1 MRSVTLSVVL
11 FGVLVAGFVAGA
23 WYSQRESVGAAGPRS
38 TRILYY
44 VDPMHPAYKSGKPG
58 IAPDCG
64 MPLRP
69 VYEDAVHRD
78 SEGSVS
84 TRRAGTIGMDPE
96 QQQLV
101 GVRVMPVEKTAATA
115 QLRLYGRVVPDE
127 TRLYRVDVGIN
138 GFIRDVSAVTTGT
151 YVRKNQW
158 LASLTAPEARSPI
171 QGYLAAVDVLERTRK
186 DTEGPVSVRAAT
198 SALQLMADRLQTIGV
213 SSVQIDEINQTRE
226 APPTIKVVA
235 PADGFV
241 VARTV
246 STGQKIDR
254 GAELFRI
261 ADLSRVWI
269 IADIF
274 GPEAAYVGP
283 GAIARVTVPGRT
295 TAVGAM
301 VGGSVLPPFDSSTQS
316 ATLRLEAD
324 NRGYVFRPD
333 MFVDVDLSV
342 ALPPAIAVPADAIVD
357 SGLKRTVFVERR
369 AGVFEPR
376 EVETGWRLGG
386 RVQIVK
392 GLSAGER
399 VVVAGAFVVNAEHRI
414 RTSITDDRSRP

>member
-1 MRSVTLSVVL
+1 
-11 FGVLVAGFVAGA
+11 
-23 WYSQRESVGAAGPRS
+23 
-38 TRILYY
+38 
-44 VDPMHPAYKSGKPG
+44 
-58 IAPDCG
+58 
-64 MPLRP
+64 
-69 VYEDAVHRD
+69 
-78 SEGSVS
+78 
-84 TRRAGTIGMDPE
+84 MDPE

-101 GVRVMPVEKTAATA
+101 GVRVMPVEKTAAA
-115 QLRLYGRVVPDE
+115 GQLRLYGRVVPDE

-138 GFIRDVSAVTTGT
+138 GFIRDVSTVTTGT
-151 YVRKNQW
+151 HVRKNQW
-158 LASLTAPEARSPI
+158 LASFSAPEARSPV

-186 DTEGPVSVRAAT
+186 DTAGTVSVQAAT

-213 SSVQIDEINQTRE
+213 SSMQIDEISRTRE
-226 APPTIKVVA
+226 VPSNIKVVA

-241 VARTV
+241 VVRTI
-246 STGQKIDR
+246 SAGQKVDR

-269 IADIF
+269 LADVF

-283 GAIARVTVPGRT
+283 GAVARVSIPNRATSVT
-295 TAVGAM
+295 AM
-301 VGGSVLPPFDSSTQS
+301 VGGSVLPQFDSLTQS
-316 ATLRLEAD
+316 AKLRLEAD
-324 NRGYVFRPD
+324 NRGYLLRPD

-357 SGLKRTVFVERR
+357 SGLKRTVFVEQR

-399 VVVAGAFVVNAEHRI
+399 VVVAGAFVVDAERRI
-414 RTSITDDRSRP
+414 RTSIPDDRSRP

>member
-1 MRSVTLSVVL
+1 MYT
-11 FGVLVAGFVAGA
+11 
-23 WYSQRESVGAAGPRS
+23 
-38 TRILYY
+38 
-44 VDPMHPAYKSGKPG
+44 
-58 IAPDCG
+58 
-64 MPLRP
+64 
-69 VYEDAVHRD
+69 
-78 SEGSVS
+78 
-84 TRRAGTIGMDPE
+84 
-96 QQQLV
+96 
-101 GVRVMPVEKTAATA
+101 
-115 QLRLYGRVVPDE
+115 
-127 TRLYRVDVGIN
+127 
-138 GFIRDVSAVTTGT
+138 
-151 YVRKNQW
+151 
-158 LASLTAPEARSPI
+158 
-171 QGYLAAVDVLERTRK
+171 
-186 DTEGPVSVRAAT
+186 
-198 SALQLMADRLQTIGV
+198 
-213 SSVQIDEINQTRE
+213 
-226 APPTIKVVA
+226 
-235 PADGFV
+235 
-241 VARTV
+241 ARTV

-399 VVVAGAFVVNAEHRI
+399 VVVAGAFVVDAEHRI